1 MENNNLQSLEAQKKS
16 LENALEGVN
25 KQILAIKT
33 EELRHKAEI
42 ASVQNELT
50 ACDNALNAL
59 FDGIKYRADEENPFP
74 FVAPMKCY
82 PNMFYSVTENDGIK
96 NIVKKFVCVAT
107 TPTIVDDSN
116 FAECM
121 EVW

>member
-1 MENNNLQSLEAQKKS
+1 MEQLQVINNQI
-16 LENALEGVN
+16 NALEASLVSLRA
-25 KQILAIKT
+25 QRQSIIDTQA
-33 EELRHKAEI
+33 ELQK
-42 ASVQNELT
+42 VTT
-50 ACDNALNAL
+50 AYDNALSAI
-59 FDGIKYRADEENPFP
+59 FDGIKYRADEDNPFP

-96 NIVKKFVCVAT
+96 DIVKKFVCVAT

-116 FAECM
+116 FAEVM